1 MKIQPRSKE
10 RLSSAVSCRG
20 GGGLGGQGRPPV
32 SQSGPKA
39 EETGEVRLEQ
49 KEVGASPG
57 GSEDEGEV

>member
-10 RLSSAVSCRG
+10 RLSSAVMLPGRG
-20 GGGLGGQGRPPV
+20 RPGGQGRPPV

-57 GSEDEGEV
+57 GSKDEGEV

>member
-10 RLSSAVSCRG
+10 RLSSAVTRLGRG
-20 GGGLGGQGRPPV
+20 RPGGQGRPPV

-57 GSEDEGEV
+57 GSKDEGEV